1 MVIPQRIAI
10 FAAVNE
16 IEDGRSPIFCYMRF
30 PVKPGMTE
38 GKTGITEERMKKE
51 EIIQAVEAAVQERG
65 CFIVD
70 VTVNAMNDVEIVL
83 EKEDGIVDWDDCA
96 AIDKVVHEAFDQD
109 VEDYALTVSSAGLD
123 RPFKVLRQY
132 LKAVGSKVDVK
143 FKGGRRL
150 VALLKAATEE
160 AVTLQY
166 TALEAVEGKK
176 KKEKVEHEDVFPL
189 SEINSVTPYVDFK

>member
-1 MVIPQRIAI
+1 
-10 FAAVNE
+10 
-16 IEDGRSPIFCYMRF
+16 
-30 PVKPGMTE
+30 MTE
-38 GKTGITEERMKKE
+38 GKMKKE
-51 EIIQAVEAAVQERG
+51 EIIQAVEAAVAERG

-109 VEDYALTVSSAGLD
+109 VEDYSLTVSSAGLD
-123 RPFKVLRQY
+123 RPFKVLKQY

-166 TALEAVEGKK
+166 TAMEAVEGKK
-176 KKEKVEHEDVFPL
+176 KKEKVEHEETCSL
-189 SEINSVTPYVDFK
+189 AEINSVTPYIDFK